1 MAWKQGNHMEE
12 RKEKGTWIGDLLA
25 RIVFQTGTG
34 LCALMLGILVPVF
47 EVYAGEQGC
56 QWGYQQEQKQEQ
68 HMQLSDEADNYLA
81 VMLEDY
87 DFTGLDEALAMY
99 FPDLSIHADGI
110 MKMLLDGKV
119 QEVLRLFGQQIKGAP
134 KVDWSEL
141 VQKRD
146 VARQVFL
153 YVLVLGISSS
163 FFTGFAD
170 LFAGARQEKIAFYL
184 LYMMLVGILVLVM
197 TKISTIT
204 TRVFTLILDFV
215 KTFIPVYFISVGAAN
230 GTGTAVVYY
239 QVMLLVIY
247 FVEAFVCKVLL
258 PIAYSYMLLG
268 ILNGLWAEERLTL
281 LLDLLKKAVLVSL
294 KAVLFLITGLSL
306 IQSMIVP
313 VVDSFK
319 NTAIHKVVSVIPGIG
334 GLTGGV
340 TELLLGAAVLV
351 KNSFGVFL
359 LILLLSI
366 CLIPVLKI
374 GVLACGVKLSAAIT
388 GMISDKRISDCAD
401 HIGEGCFLVLRCVF
415 TSIALFFIVIAV
427 VAYSVRM

>member
-1 MAWKQGNHMEE
+1 MAWKQGNHMKE

-34 LCALMLGILVPVF
+34 LCALMLGILVPGF

-87 DFTGLDEALAMY
+87 DFTGLDEELAAY

-119 QEVLRLFGQQIKGAP
+119 QEVLRLFGQQIKGKLWGEVP
-134 KVDWSEL
+134 F
-141 VQKRD
+141 
-146 VARQVFL
+146 ARQVFL

-204 TRVFTLILDFV
+204 SQVFTLILDFV

-247 FVEAFVCKVLL
+247 FVEAFVCKALL

-374 GVLACGVKLSAAIT
+374 GVLACSVKLSAAIT

>member
-1 MAWKQGNHMEE
+1 MRNRAK
-12 RKEKGTWIGDLLA
+12 
-25 RIVFQTGTG
+25 RIY
-34 LCALMLGILVPVF
+34 GILLSMSMLLTLLSVPSRAA
-47 EVYAGEQGC
+47 EPIETGAGYEQEQEQMQEQG
-56 QWGYQQEQKQEQ
+56 QMQEQEQTQEQEQKQEQ

-87 DFTGLDEALAMY
+87 DFTGLDEELAMY

-119 QEVLRLFGQQIKGAP
+119 QEVLRLFGQQIKGKLWGEVP
-134 KVDWSEL
+134 F
-141 VQKRD
+141 
-146 VARQVFL
+146 ARQVFL

-204 TRVFTLILDFV
+204 SQVFTLILDFV

-374 GVLACGVKLSAAIT
+374 GVLACSVKLSAAIT
-388 GMISDKRISDCAD
+388 GMVSVKALTDCAD